1 MSGILLIGTD
11 GGKRRFYFEQAAA
24 EAGLPVVF
32 LDWKDMPNRG
42 CEAGFCSGNS
52 REPGWKRFEEKLRS
66 LLQIEDLQRFVVN
79 IYAPEW
85 ESSRLCDL
93 GSLNDRYE

>member
-32 LDWKDMPNRG
+32 LDWKDMPDMG
-42 CEAGFCSGNS
+42 HDEG
-52 REPGWKRFEEKLRS
+52 
-66 LLQIEDLQRFVVN
+66 
-79 IYAPEW
+79 
-85 ESSRLCDL
+85 
-93 GSLNDRYE
+93 

>member
-32 LDWKDMPNRG
+32 LDWKDVPDMG
-42 CEAGFCSGNS
+42 HDEGFCP
-52 REPGWKRFEEKLRS
+52 EKPEELETIRGEAADAAANRRPAAFCG
-66 LLQIEDLQRFVVN
+66 ED
-79 IYAPEW
+79 
-85 ESSRLCDL
+85 
-93 GSLNDRYE
+93 